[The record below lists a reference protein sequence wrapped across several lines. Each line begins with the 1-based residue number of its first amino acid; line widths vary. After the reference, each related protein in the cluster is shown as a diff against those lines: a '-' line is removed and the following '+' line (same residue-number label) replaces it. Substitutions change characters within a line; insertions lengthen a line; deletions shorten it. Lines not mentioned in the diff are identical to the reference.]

1 MKRYIRIEHASPAQD
16 IKNDKQKEPKSK
28 KSFQE
33 EMEKA
38 VAKEKQKK

>member
-16 IKNDKQKEPKSK
+16 IKNDKK
-28 KSFQE
+28 KLPEGRMSFQE